1 MKKLQ
6 LLTITML
13 FALAGTNTAE
23 ARIGSVRSSMMNRL
37 IAQQENQDG
46 TTAAEGTTDVK
57 LPGGSSISK
66 MMRNAAK
73 KTKDAA
79 TEGTTDVKLPGGSS
93 ISKMMR
99 NAAKKTKDAATE
111 GTTDVKLPGGS
122 SISKMMRNAAK
133 KTKDAATEGTTD
145 VKLPGGS
152 SISKMMGGSGS
163 SMQKMIEKA
172 RDTASEGTISSS
184 QITNIKNGL
193 QKKVKMIVEMIQNS
207 SKQNQ
212 VILEMVQSLDDIPK
226 TSYDIGGNPT
236 SNTLP
241 EGART
246 LA

>member
-46 TTAAEGTTDVK
+46 TTAA
-57 LPGGSSISK
+57 
-66 MMRNAAK
+66 
-73 KTKDAA
+73 
-79 TEGTTDVKLPGGSS
+79 
-93 ISKMMR
+93 
-99 NAAKKTKDAATE
+99 E

>member
-46 TTAAEGTTDVK
+46 TTAA
-57 LPGGSSISK
+57 
-66 MMRNAAK
+66 
-73 KTKDAA
+73 
-79 TEGTTDVKLPGGSS
+79 
-93 ISKMMR
+93 
-99 NAAKKTKDAATE
+99 
-111 GTTDVKLPGGS
+111 
-122 SISKMMRNAAK
+122 
-133 KTKDAATEGTTD
+133 EGTTD